1 MAKDINDEEYTLIDA
16 IPTAMTDEA
25 REKQLVALAYEAA
38 EARIRNGTASAQEIV
53 HFLRIGS
60 QREKLER
67 ENLALEQE
75 LKKAKTEA
83 LKAQT
88 SNEELVRNA
97 LEAFKLYAGQ
107 EDER

>member
-1 MAKDINDEEYTLIDA
+1 MAKKTIDEEYMPIDA

-25 REKQLVALAYEAA
+25 REKQMVALAYNAA
-38 EARIRNGTASAQEIV
+38 EERIRNGTASAQEIV
-53 HFLRIGS
+53 HFLKIGS

-67 ENLALEQE
+67 ENLELQQE
-75 LKKAKTEA
+75 LMKAKTEA

-97 LEAFKLYAGQ
+97 LEVFKLYAGH
-107 EDER
+107 EDE